1 MPDFRGIWSWVFL
14 DRHNSNQSCN
24 VQTSLGKWSNEWVK
38 IDLQKQINKQKFKT
52 QKKNPNKQNP
62 DYWKNYY
69 SWQVYISY
77 QPVQG
82 SSTTEV
88 HKIKTQASMHFA
100 LSRDS

>member
-1 MPDFRGIWSWVFL
+1 M
-14 DRHNSNQSCN
+14 
-24 VQTSLGKWSNEWVK
+24 K
-38 IDLQKQINKQKFKT
+38 IDLQKQTNKQKFKT

-77 QPVQG
+77 QPVQE

-88 HKIKTQASMHFA
+88 HKIKTQASILHYLEIHNILATVHGYNYNFA
-100 LSRDS
+100 CWQNLYDKNYIHTSLQN